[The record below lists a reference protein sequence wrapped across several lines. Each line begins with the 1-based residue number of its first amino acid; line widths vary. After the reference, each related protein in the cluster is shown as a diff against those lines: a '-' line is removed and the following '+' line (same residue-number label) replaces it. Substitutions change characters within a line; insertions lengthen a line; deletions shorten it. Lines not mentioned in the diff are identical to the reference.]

1 MTVDDTRRDPG
12 IPVAA
17 GREER
22 SPDPRFV
29 PIPPEAEERSSDP
42 RFVPIPPEAEERF
55 SDSRFVTIPPEAEE
69 ALPPADTVTGK
80 LGRAFFRRLP
90 VWPLVEFLSKKKVPR
105 HRHSFWYTIGSMAL
119 FFLVVQIVTG
129 VLLMVYYSP
138 SQPWSSVQRI
148 VMEIPF
154 GGLLRSIHHWSAN
167 LMLLALFVHLFSTF
181 FMKAYRPPRE
191 LTWLTGLALLGTT
204 MFLGFSGYLLPW
216 DDLSFF
222 ATRVGIS
229 ELEKMPLLGTWI
241 AGLARGGPD
250 VTVDTIGR
258 FYPLHVVVLPL
269 LLLAVLSVHLFFVQV
284 QGVSEPD
291 SFRALPPEQKR
302 YHRFFSE
309 YLVNEIPIWMA
320 LAALLVAL
328 SALFPRVL
336 APEADPAAA
345 APEGIKPEWYFM
357 VPFQMLKLFPG
368 SLELLGM
375 ALTGLIP
382 VLFLVVP
389 FVDRSVPADRR
400 GRVATR
406 VGVAFLVYLVAM
418 TVWGMVS

>member
-1 MTVDDTRRDPG
+1 MDESTRDARFHAVPEEAEQALPCADSF
-12 IPVAA
+12 A
-17 GREER
+17 GKASRAFLR
-22 SPDPRFV
+22 RV
-29 PIPPEAEERSSDP
+29 PIW
-42 RFVPIPPEAEERF
+42 
-55 SDSRFVTIPPEAEE
+55 
-69 ALPPADTVTGK
+69 
-80 LGRAFFRRLP
+80 P
-90 VWPLVEFLSKKKVPR
+90 VIDFLARKKVPQ
-105 HRHSFWYTIGSMAL
+105 HKHSFWYTLGSMGL
-119 FFLVVQIVTG
+119 FFLLVQIVTG
-129 VLLMVYYSP
+129 VLLMIYYSP

-154 GGLLRSIHHWSAN
+154 GGLIRSIHHWSAN

-229 ELEKMPLLGTWI
+229 ELEKMPVLGQWI
-241 AGLARGGPD
+241 AGLVRGGPD

-269 LLLAVLSVHLFFVQV
+269 LLLSILGVHLFFVQV

-291 SFRALPPEQKR
+291 SFRALPPEKKK
-302 YHRFFSE
+302 YHKFFTE

-320 LAALLVAL
+320 LTALLVAL

-336 APEADPAAA
+336 APEADPGAA

-368 SLELLGM
+368 SLEFLGM

-389 FVDRSVPADRR
+389 FVDRTVPADRR
-400 GRVATR
+400 GQMVAR
-406 VGVAFLVYLVAM
+406 IGIGFLAFLVGM
-418 TVWGMVS
+418 TVWGWMS